1 MAIPV
6 HPGEFALIDTYFKN
20 QTQVRADTIL
30 GIGDDAAL
38 LQIPPQQ
45 LLVAAIDTIVSGVH
59 FLPETT
65 AYDIAYKALAVN
77 LSDLAAMGAEPAWL
91 TLALT
96 LPQSDSAWLQQ
107 FSEGLFAL
115 ANQNHMQ
122 LVGGDTTRGPLTVTI
137 QAHGFVPPQ
146 QALLRSG
153 AKPGDKIYVSG
164 TLGDAGLGLKIL
176 TEKLSV
182 SDVARAYLLQRHHRP
197 EPRVAL
203 GLSLRKIA
211 SSAIDISDGLL
222 ADLQHILDASDV
234 GASIDADQLPLSTAL
249 REHLSK
255 DDAKKIALT
264 GGDDY
269 ELCFTV
275 PSQHESALLTQ
286 LKNQNLACTCI
297 GVINQQSGILLDNFA
312 GEIENA
318 GFKHFE

>member
-1 MAIPV
+1 MTNTV
-6 HPGEFALIDTYFKN
+6 YPGEFALIESYFKN
-20 QTQVRADTIL
+20 KTQLRSDTIL

-38 LQIPPQQ
+38 LHVPPQQ

-59 FLPETT
+59 FLPETSP
-65 AYDIAYKALAVN
+65 YDIAYKALAVN

-107 FSEGLFAL
+107 FSDGLFAL
-115 ANQNHMQ
+115 ANQYHMQ

-153 AKPGDKIYVSG
+153 AQAGDKIYVSG
-164 TLGDAGLGLKIL
+164 ILGDAALGLKIL
-176 TEKLSV
+176 TENIIV
-182 SDVARAYLLQRHHRP
+182 TDDARTYLLQRHHRP
-197 EPRVAL
+197 SPRVEL
-203 GLSLRKIA
+203 GLSLRNIA

-222 ADLQHILDASDV
+222 ADLQHILDTSGV
-234 GASIDADQLPLSTAL
+234 GATVDVDKLPLSNAL

-255 DDAKKIALT
+255 DDAKKMALT

-275 PSQHESALLTQ
+275 PSQHEAALLVQ
-286 LKNQNLACTCI
+286 LNQQSVPCTCI
-297 GVINQQSGILLDNFA
+297 GVINQQPGILLDNFA
-312 GEIENA
+312 GKIEYA
-318 GFKHFE
+318 GFKHF